1 MACVP
6 GRLLGYYLT
15 PHNVEKMGRLFA
27 EFHHHGAAWIPP
39 AGFMTGRFEHWLSR
53 GEENLITEDG
63 PPPVVTP
70 PPVPIRSSAH
80 RCPQASALRRAC
92 TVVVRRTPHRTPGR
106 CDSSC
111 LPPFLIAAHCTPPL
125 GAFAGR
131 KKLCYKLDS
140 ETAHV
145 LT

>member
-27 EFHHHGAAWIPP
+27 ELHHHGAAWIPP
-39 AGFMTGRFEHWLSR
+39 AGFTTGRFEHWLSR

-70 PPVPIRSSAH
+70 PVPIRSSAH
-80 RCPQASALRRAC
+80 RCPQASASRRAC
-92 TVVVRRTPHRTPGR
+92 TVVVRRTPHRTPGG

-111 LPPFLIAAHCTPPL
+111 LPAFLMTERGTPPWEHL
-125 GAFAGR
+125 PGERSCAI
-131 KKLCYKLDS
+131 K
-140 ETAHV
+140 
-145 LT
+145 